1 MNRFVTRLNTSVEC
15 GTQAEVLAETSRS
28 PQLPSTVSPEN
39 IAESDC
45 SEAANL
51 HQDESNETDL
61 DLNMEKPSQP
71 TLNFPKSK
79 TGRLFRSF
87 QKSWYIGRSWLE
99 YSVIRDKAFC
109 FACRKF
115 GLTSNAGGMGSE
127 MAFIEGGFNRWTVAL
142 EKDRGL
148 LKHEASKTHIN
159 SMKSWLEAQKRQQSG
174 MRYYN
179 CQWCKVTKYFYLSR
193 LLK

>member
-1 MNRFVTRLNTSVEC
+1 MDRFVTRINTSVES
-15 GTQAEVLAETSRS
+15 GTQAEVHAETSRS

-51 HQDESNETDL
+51 HQDESNETDV

-99 YSVIRDKAFC
+99 YSVLEHNGRSFC
-109 FACRKF
+109 
-115 GLTSNAGGMGSE
+115 L
-127 MAFIEGGFNRWTVAL
+127 I
-142 EKDRGL
+142 
-148 LKHEASKTHIN
+148 
-159 SMKSWLEAQKRQQSG
+159 
-174 MRYYN
+174 
-179 CQWCKVTKYFYLSR
+179 
-193 LLK
+193 